1 MTYKNLN
8 NMENNSFGTLLDVI
22 PFSTYAVDIQTYNI
36 VYINKVLA
44 KKISSSA
51 EKFCWKKIYGQ
62 NEKCSWC
69 TITKLTNEK
78 KIISTFFDESSDV
91 WLQTYDELVTWPN
104 GRIIKCTIA
113 VDITDQ
119 KEMQSSLIQTHA
131 RLVMHAKKLKQ
142 VSQKYELLSKTDY
155 LTGINNRINFF
166 YLGTIFYKNN
176 LVGEKEVFISI
187 FDINNFKQLN
197 VLYGPLS
204 CDKLLIAFA
213 REVEKHIDSRI
224 DIFARIGSDE
234 FALIISSSFSN
245 DIFTK
250 IECIRKSLIYK
261 INLIEELTE
270 IAFTVSVGT
279 VRRNVNESLYKT
291 FERTNRLLYEAKN
304 SGKNQAKFEL

>member
-1 MTYKNLN
+1 M
-8 NMENNSFGTLLDVI
+8 
-22 PFSTYAVDIQTYNI
+22 
-36 VYINKVLA
+36 
-44 KKISSSA
+44 
-51 EKFCWKKIYGQ
+51 
-62 NEKCSWC
+62 
-69 TITKLTNEK
+69 
-78 KIISTFFDESSDV
+78 
-91 WLQTYDELVTWPN
+91 
-104 GRIIKCTIA
+104 R
-113 VDITDQ
+113 
-119 KEMQSSLIQTHA
+119 
-131 RLVMHAKKLKQ
+131 AKKLKQ

-187 FDINNFKQLN
+187 FDIDNFKQLN
-197 VLYGPLS
+197 LIYSPLS

-291 FERTNRLLYEAKN
+291 FERANRLLYEAKN